1 MASAC
6 WEADRSEVELSI
18 VLCPPIAEIVGGDAL
33 EQRECELY
41 ELGGDVSL
49 ALLMTFPTGPAFS
62 EFSKAD
68 IY

>member
-6 WEADRSEVELSI
+6 WEADRSEVELS
-18 VLCPPIAEIVGGDAL
+18 VVIAEIVGGDAL

-49 ALLMTFPTGPAFS
+49 ALPMTFPAGPAFS